1 MMHPAARL
9 LPVFLLADDRP
20 SLLERLANT
29 LRFHFPGARFL
40 LARDIDETLRMAREE
55 QPDCAIIAI
64 YMGRADG
71 IDLCRRIKT
80 DPNIDPFPVLL
91 ITGRDTDAE
100 TRVAGLEAGADD
112 ILYRY
117 ASPEELAAKVR
128 VMLRIRRA
136 EANLR
141 DMNRVL
147 AAVAEERSRE
157 SQELQRRYRF
167 FVDSMSDG
175 FFAFTLDPENRPGAL
190 VEVNDIMARYLGYS
204 GASDLVG
211 MEMPRIVVPDR
222 MVTLSARI
230 ESILQHHQ
238 LTFESQLLARDGRLV
253 PFRVAATLLEVGGD
267 RHVLNIARP
276 LGVSAADEAENYRF
290 LASQTGMLIYDCD
303 VQTGHIV
310 WGGAVTQIT
319 GLPPEKIARLG
330 WSRWQKLIHPDD
342 RTRVLDVY
350 RAALDTVGRYEL
362 NYRITGADGTLR
374 YVEDSG
380 VALPAPSGRAVRVVG
395 SIRDVTARV
404 HAEQE
409 RRRIEERIQHS
420 QRLESLGVLAGG
432 IAHDFNNILAGIIGL
447 TELALRDIPKSH
459 RAWQDLSEAL
469 QAANRARDLVRQILA
484 FSRQGGQE
492 RSPVY
497 LHVIAREAIKLLR
510 ATLPATIQVV
520 DSVDVHSGAV
530 LGSPAQ
536 LHQVIMN
543 FCTNAAQAIG
553 REGGTIEVIARD
565 EDVDDRTALAHP
577 HLRIGPYVRL
587 SVADTGHGMSPAVLA
602 RVFDPFFTTKK
613 PGEGTGM
620 GLAVVHGIIVDHGGA
635 VMAESE
641 PGRGAVFHAWL
652 PRLAGITPE
661 PAGQTDLPAPAQGER
676 ILFVD
681 DDSVVRRFAD
691 QALSRLGYAVTACC
705 SGEEAET
712 VFLQQGGRFDLIITD
727 RIMPGISGDQLL
739 ERLRRLSPGLRAI
752 IFTGFS
758 DTLTPAEPVD
768 LPPGTR
774 LLMKPVSLSQLV
786 HAIRQTL
793 QPDEAAPVPPR
804 SPRSRK
810 RRRPP
815 DTKQSS

>member
-20 SLLERLANT
+20 TLLERLAST
-29 LRFHFPGARFL
+29 LRLGFPGARFL
-40 LARDIDETLRMAREE
+40 LARSTDETLRLAREE
-55 QPDCAIIAI
+55 RPDCGIIAI
-64 YMGRADG
+64 YMGKADG
-71 IDLCRRIKT
+71 IDLCHRIKS
-80 DPNIDPFPVLL
+80 DSAVDPFPILL

-141 DMNRVL
+141 DMNRLL

-175 FFAFTLDPENRPGAL
+175 FFAFTLDPENRPGTL

-211 MEMPRIVVPDR
+211 LEMPRIVVPDR
-222 MVTLSARI
+222 MATLSARI
-230 ESILQHHQ
+230 ESILQHRQ
-238 LTFESQLLARDGRLV
+238 LSFESQLLARDGRVV
-253 PFRVAATLLEVGGD
+253 PFRVTATLQELGGV
-267 RHVLNIARP
+267 RHLLNIARP
-276 LGVSAADEAENYRF
+276 LGASAAEEAENYRF

-310 WGGAVTQIT
+310 WGGAVSRIT

-342 RTRVLDVY
+342 RTRVLDAY
-350 RAALDTVGRYEL
+350 RAALETVGRYEI
-362 NYRITGADGTLR
+362 NYRITGTDGVIR

-447 TELALRDIPKSH
+447 TELALRDIPKSN

-510 ATLPATIQVV
+510 ATLPATIRVV

-530 LGSPAQ
+530 LGNPAQ

-553 REGGTIEVIARD
+553 KNGGTIEVIVRD
-565 EDVDDRTALAHP
+565 EDVDDQTALTHP

-587 SVADTGHGMSPAVLA
+587 SVADNGHGMSPEVLA

-641 PGRGAVFHAWL
+641 PGRGSVFHAWL
-652 PRLAGITPE
+652 PRLTGIAPE
-661 PAGQTDLPAPAQGER
+661 TADHVELPAAARGER

-681 DDSVVRRFAD
+681 DDPVVRRFAE
-691 QALSRLGYAVTACC
+691 QALSRLGYAVTACR
-705 SGEEAET
+705 SGEEAEAA
-712 VFLQQGGRFDLIITD
+712 FLQQGGRFDLVITD
-727 RIMPGISGDQLL
+727 RVMPGISGDQLL
-739 ERLRRLSPGLRAI
+739 ERLRRQSQNLRAV

-758 DTLTPAEPVD
+758 DTLPPGEHAE
-768 LPPGTR
+768 LPPNTH
-774 LLMKPVSLSQLV
+774 LLMKPASLSELV
-786 HAIRQTL
+786 HTIRLAL
-793 QPDEAAPVPPR
+793 QHEARASI
-804 SPRSRK
+804 SPRRSRNRK
-810 RRRPP
+810 PRRQKG
-815 DTKQSS
+815 T

>member
-1 MMHPAARL
+1 MTHPAARL

-20 SLLERLANT
+20 TLLDRLAGT
-29 LRFHFPGARFL
+29 LRIAFPGARFL
-40 LARDIDETLRMAREE
+40 LARNADETLRLAREE
-55 QPDCAIIAI
+55 RPDCAIIAI
-64 YMGRADG
+64 YMGGAEG
-71 IDLCRRIKT
+71 IALCRRVKS
-80 DPNIDPFPVLL
+80 DPGIDPFPILL

-100 TRVAGLEAGADD
+100 TRIAGLEAGADD

-141 DMNRVL
+141 DMNRLL

-175 FFAFTLDPENRPGAL
+175 FFAFTLEPDNRPGVL

-204 GASDLVG
+204 SVADLVG
-211 MEMPRIVVPDR
+211 LEMPRIVVPDR
-222 MVTLSARI
+222 VATLSARV
-230 ESILQHHQ
+230 ESILQHRA
-238 LTFESQLLARDGRLV
+238 LSFDTQLLARDGRLV
-253 PFRVAATLLEVGGD
+253 PFRLTAALMELGET
-267 RHVLNIARP
+267 RQILNIARP
-276 LGVSAADEAENYRF
+276 LGGSPVEEAENYRF

-303 VQTGHIV
+303 VRTGRIV
-310 WGGAVTQIT
+310 WGGAISQLT

-330 WSRWQKLIHPDD
+330 WSRWQKFIHPED
-342 RTRVLDVY
+342 RPRVLNTY
-350 RAALDTVGRYEL
+350 QAALETVGKYEID
-362 NYRITGADGTLR
+362 YRIARPDGSIR

-380 VALPAPSGRAVRVVG
+380 VALPASSGRAARVVG

-409 RRRIEERIQHS
+409 RRRIEERVQHS

-447 TELALRDIPKSH
+447 TELALRDIPKTH
-459 RAWQDLSEAL
+459 RASQDLGEAL

-510 ATLPATIQVV
+510 ATLPATIRVV

-530 LGSPAQ
+530 LGNPAQ

-553 REGGTIEVIARD
+553 REGGTIEVTVRD
-565 EDVDDRTALAHP
+565 EEVDEQAALTHP
-577 HLRIGPYVRL
+577 HLRLGPYVRL
-587 SVADTGHGMSPAVLA
+587 SVADTGHGMSPEVLA

-641 PGRGAVFHAWL
+641 PGRGSVFHAWL
-652 PRLAGITPE
+652 PRLSGIAPE
-661 PAGQTDLPAPAQGER
+661 PAENVVLPATPRGER

-681 DDSVVRRFAD
+681 DDPVVRRFAE
-691 QALSRLGYAVTACC
+691 QALGRLGYAVTVCR
-705 SGEEAET
+705 SGEEAEA
-712 VFLQQGGRFDLIITD
+712 VFSQQGGRFDLVITD
-727 RIMPGISGDQLL
+727 RVMPGLSGDQLL
-739 ERLRRLSPGLRAI
+739 ERLRQQVPDLRAI

-758 DTLTPAEPVD
+758 DTLVPGDPVE
-768 LPPGTR
+768 LPPRTR
-774 LLMKPVSLSQLV
+774 LLMKPASLSELV
-786 HAIRQTL
+786 NAML
-793 QPDEAAPVPPR
+793 QVLAPGTSNGAPDSRPR
-804 SPRSRK
+804 GRK
-810 RRRPP
+810 RRR
-815 DTKQSS
+815 